1 MDFKMKKLI
10 NIILIILLAIMELT
24 TITYLTLKITISK
37 NNIDKIINATTNNIS
52 NNKEITN
59 ELTDKIHQQ
68 TSIDKK
74 VIESTLN
81 SKTAQNVL
89 SDITNNVIDYKLGKS
104 DKMTKEELNE
114 LAENN
119 IDKVIDESGY
129 NISDKEKENIL
140 NNIKNNGNYIIE
152 SIYGE

>member
-1 MDFKMKKLI
+1 MKKLI
-10 NIILIILLAIMELT
+10 NVILIILLAIIELT

-37 NNIDKIINATTNNIS
+37 NNIDKIINTTTNNIS

-68 TSIDKK
+68 TNIDKK

-129 NISDKEKENIL
+129 NISDKEKANIL

>member
-1 MDFKMKKLI
+1 MKKLI
-10 NIILIILLAIMELT
+10 NVILIILLAIMELT

-68 TSIDKK
+68 TNIDKK

>member
-1 MDFKMKKLI
+1 MKKLI
-10 NIILIILLAIMELT
+10 NIILIILLATIELT
-24 TITYLTLKITISK
+24 TITYLTLKITISR
-37 NNIDKIINATTNNIS
+37 NNINKIIKATTNNITS
-52 NNKEITN
+52 NKEIVDNLTN
-59 ELTDKIHQQ
+59 KINKE
-68 TSIDKK
+68 TNIDKR

-81 SKTAQNVL
+81 SKTAQDVL
-89 SDITNNVIDYKLGKS
+89 SDITSNVIDYKLGKS

-119 IDKVIDESGY
+119 IDKVISESGY
-129 NISDKEKENIL
+129 NISDREKENIL

>member
-1 MDFKMKKLI
+1 MKKLM
-10 NIILIILLAIMELT
+10 NIILIILLAIIELT
-24 TITYLTLKITISK
+24 TITYLTLKITVSR
-37 NNIDKIINATTNNIS
+37 NNINKIIKATTNNIT
-52 NNKEITN
+52 NNKEIVDDLTN
-59 ELTDKIHQQ
+59 KINKE
-68 TSIDKK
+68 TNIDKR

-81 SKTAQNVL
+81 SKTAQDVL
-89 SDITNNVIDYKLGKS
+89 SNITSNVIDYKLGKS

-119 IDKVIDESGY
+119 IDKVISESGY
-129 NISDKEKENIL
+129 NISDREKENIL

>member
-1 MDFKMKKLI
+1 MKKLI
-10 NIILIILLAIMELT
+10 NIILIILLAIIELT

-37 NNIDKIINATTNNIS
+37 NNIDKIINTTTNNIS
-52 NNKEITN
+52 HNKEITN
-59 ELTDKIHQQ
+59 ELTDKIHQE
-68 TSIDKK
+68 TNIDKK

-89 SDITNNVIDYKLGKS
+89 SDITSNVIDYKLGKS

>member
-1 MDFKMKKLI
+1 MKKLM
-10 NIILIILLAIMELT
+10 NIILIILLAIIELI
-24 TITYLTLKITISK
+24 TITYLTLKITVSR
-37 NNIDKIINATTNNIS
+37 NNINKIIKATTNNIT
-52 NNKEITN
+52 NNKEIVDDLTN
-59 ELTDKIHQQ
+59 KINKE
-68 TSIDKK
+68 TNIDKR

-81 SKTAQNVL
+81 SKTAQDVL
-89 SDITNNVIDYKLGKS
+89 SNITSNVIDYKLGKS

-119 IDKVIDESGY
+119 IDKVISESGY
-129 NISDKEKENIL
+129 NISDREKENIL

>member
-10 NIILIILLAIMELT
+10 NIILIILLAIIELT

-37 NNIDKIINATTNNIS
+37 NNIDKIINTTTNNIS

-59 ELTDKIHQQ
+59 ELTDKIHQE
-68 TSIDKK
+68 TNIDKK

-89 SDITNNVIDYKLGKS
+89 SDITSNVIDYKLGKS

>member
-1 MDFKMKKLI
+1 MKKLI
-10 NIILIILLAIMELT
+10 NIILIILLAIIELT

-37 NNIDKIINATTNNIS
+37 NNIDKIINTTTNNIS

-59 ELTDKIHQQ
+59 ELTDKIHQE
-68 TSIDKK
+68 TNIDKK

-89 SDITNNVIDYKLGKS
+89 SDITSNVIDYKLGKS

>member
-1 MDFKMKKLI
+1 MKKLM
-10 NIILIILLAIMELT
+10 NIILIILLAIIELT
-24 TITYLTLKITISK
+24 TITYLTLKITVSR
-37 NNIDKIINATTNNIS
+37 NNINKIIKATTNNIT
-52 NNKEITN
+52 NNKEIVDDLTN
-59 ELTDKIHQQ
+59 KINKE
-68 TSIDKK
+68 TNIDKR

-81 SKTAQNVL
+81 SKTAQDVL
-89 SDITNNVIDYKLGKS
+89 SNITSNVIDYKLGKS

-119 IDKVIDESGY
+119 IDKVISESGY
-129 NISDKEKENIL
+129 NVSDREKEDIL

>member
-1 MDFKMKKLI
+1 MKKLI
-10 NIILIILLAIMELT
+10 NIILIILLAIIELA

-37 NNIDKIINATTNNIS
+37 NNIDKIINTTKNNIS

-59 ELTDKIHQQ
+59 ELTDKIHQE
-68 TSIDKK
+68 TNIDKK

-89 SDITNNVIDYKLGKS
+89 SDITSNVIDYKLGKS

>member
-1 MDFKMKKLI
+1 MKKLM
-10 NIILIILLAIMELT
+10 NIILIILLAIIELT
-24 TITYLTLKITISK
+24 TITYLTLKITVSR
-37 NNIDKIINATTNNIS
+37 NNINKIIKATTNNIT
-52 NNKEITN
+52 NNKEIVDDLTN
-59 ELTDKIHQQ
+59 KINKE
-68 TSIDKK
+68 TNIDKR

-81 SKTAQNVL
+81 SKTAQDVL
-89 SDITNNVIDYKLGKS
+89 SNITSNVIDYKLGKS

-119 IDKVIDESGY
+119 IDKVISESGY
-129 NISDKEKENIL
+129 NISDREKEDIL

>member
-1 MDFKMKKLI
+1 MKKII
-10 NIILIILLAIMELT
+10 NIILIILLAIIELT
-24 TITYLTLKITISK
+24 TITYLTLKITVSRD
-37 NNIDKIINATTNNIS
+37 NINKIIKATTNNIT
-52 NNKEITN
+52 NNKEIVDDLANKINKETN
-59 ELTDKIHQQ
+59 
-68 TSIDKK
+68 IDKR

-81 SKTAQNVL
+81 SKTAQDVL
-89 SDITNNVIDYKLGKS
+89 SDITSNVIDYKLGKS

-119 IDKVIDESGY
+119 IDKVISESGY
-129 NISDKEKENIL
+129 NISDREKENIL

>member
-1 MDFKMKKLI
+1 MKKLI
-10 NIILIILLAIMELT
+10 NIILIILLAIIELA

-37 NNIDKIINATTNNIS
+37 NNIDKIINTTTNNIS

-59 ELTDKIHQQ
+59 ELTDKIHQE
-68 TSIDKK
+68 TNIDKK

-89 SDITNNVIDYKLGKS
+89 SDITSNVIDYKLGKS